1 MNTQEEALIKINKI
15 TDQIQDEDLR
25 ASLIEVITEEIDD
38 IYDMYLEAEK
48 DLKDSQEE
56 IDELQEDR
64 EIQNIEWQTELD
76 EANSQFDDYE
86 GLPEFKSAGDAD
98 TFNRIMNVYP
108 LITNEIILNLE
119 SKV

>member
-1 MNTQEEALIKINKI
+1 MNTKEEALIKINKI

-25 ASLIEVITEEIDD
+25 ASLIEVITEEIED

-56 IDELQEDR
+56 IDELKDEWDSRVSSWED
-64 EIQNIEWQTELD
+64 ELD

-86 GLPEFKSAGDAD
+86 GVPELKSAGDAD